1 MMKKLIIKGIC
12 CRGCKK
18 QLETIFNN
26 IYGIKNVRVSDEDCS
41 ISYDGYVS
49 KRVIEQALKG
59 TDYEVEKY
67 LSEPKK

>member
-1 MMKKLIIKGIC
+1 MKKLIIAGIC

-26 IYGIKNVRVSDEDCS
+26 VYGIKNVVVSQEDCS
-41 ISYDGYVS
+41 VTYDGYVS

-59 TDYEVEKY
+59 TDYKIEKY
-67 LSEPKK
+67 LSEPNK